1 MKKYTSQTRLLRN
14 STAVLIALAM
24 VFSGVSAVSARVLV
38 YMGSNFHNGLALSSL
53 STAYSDNEVTG
64 ISAEGISGSGGHM
77 MYFSTID
84 CQDISDMDETTV
96 INPHTKYEILKM
108 EALTN
113 GGTCELEFERIAGS
127 DPWGWF
133 DATTTT
139 PAQIRAGIDAGTLAP
154 NQSDLNFFDNS
165 SNDTPNIYVVTN
177 TKVIFKSSSSHPDV
191 AYEIR
196 MSSPTS
202 TEIDNPAGE
211 QGATKDFVFDYEANS
226 NAGPNAANNPPQT
239 LHATSCTGLEN
250 VAGDSA
256 QAIYEAKALTPT
268 TTGQH
273 TFRTVLAHDSTP
285 SGIKWN
291 EGASVGKTVGWS
303 DGLAFGGKGAL
314 LIYSSFDPN
323 NLGQNVVACSMENSA
338 AGARSK
344 TKTTMAT
351 SFINQPAQQIPYI
364 ISDTYPQVTSTL
376 TAGTTYTLVYIPLT
390 YTGKYVSQARFQAV
404 KDLNDRNSETVRVE
418 VWQPPAATTP
428 TAATPAAV
436 AATCNS
442 SAGVITFK
450 ADSAQLTKATKNKL
464 NTYAQSIKDSGCKA
478 ITLSGHAATT
488 TKFSKSFK
496 KDRVAISKA
505 RNAEVAKYLEARFK
519 KIGATVTINKQTLG
533 GKNPVASNKSE
544 KSRAK
549 NRRVEILLAN
559 Q

>member
-1 MKKYTSQTRLLRN
+1 
-14 STAVLIALAM
+14 M

-53 STAYSDNEVTG
+53 SAAYSQNEVTG
-64 ISAEGISGSGGHM
+64 ISAEGITGNGGHM

-84 CQDISDMDETTV
+84 CRDISDMDETTV
-96 INPHTKYEILKM
+96 INPHTKYEILQM
-108 EALTN
+108 SAATD

-177 TKVIFKSSSSHPDV
+177 TKVVFKSSLLHPNV

-211 QGATKDFVFDYEANS
+211 QGATKDFVFDYAANS

-303 DGLAFGGKGAL
+303 DGLAFGGTGAL

-323 NLGQNVVACSMENSA
+323 NLDQNIVACSMENSA
-338 AGARSK
+338 AGRRSK

-351 SFINQPAQQIPYI
+351 SFSNQPAQQIPYI

-390 YTGKYVSQARFQAV
+390 YTGKYVSQARFQAI
-404 KDLNDRNSETVRVE
+404 KDLNNSNSETVRVE
-418 VWQPPAATTP
+418 VWQPPAAG
-428 TAATPAAV
+428 AS
-436 AATCNS
+436 TCNS

-450 ADSAQLTKATKNKL
+450 ADSAQLTKAAKKKL

-478 ITLSGHAATT
+478 ITLNGHAATT

-519 KIGATVTINKQTLG
+519 KIGATVTINKQTLA
-533 GKNPVASNKSE
+533 GKNAVASNKSE

-549 NRRVEILLAN
+549 NRRVEIILAG
-559 Q
+559 